1 MPRWLKILIGVFSTI
16 IILLVVGGAIFYKML
31 RSSLPEYSGEIK
43 SDKISNEIKIY
54 RDSLAIPYI
63 FASNEEDAA
72 FALGYV
78 HAQERMFTMDL
89 ARRAAEGKLSEV
101 FSNETVPFDK
111 MFRTVGIKNTCEKIL
126 QKINPSSLKIL
137 RAYSDGVNLY
147 IKNKKGEYPIE
158 FDVLGYQP
166 EEWKPLNSIEII
178 RMMGWELNISWW
190 VDVSFTELVQKLGED
205 KVKEILPEYP
215 ENGPTIIPPEIKN
228 YPKITSGFIDT
239 DKRFREFMGWEG
251 THIGSNNWV
260 VDGKKSVTGKPIIA
274 NDTHL
279 GYSAPGTW
287 FAAVISAGGL
297 DVSGF
302 TLPGVPGVVIGKNKN
317 ISWAVTNIMN
327 DDADFYVEKLDS
339 AGTKYFYNGKWENL
353 ISKDD
358 TIFVKDEK
366 PIPIK
371 INSTVHGPIISDI
384 HPYSFF
390 YEDQPHVPALSMKW
404 MGNDFSDELS
414 AILGIDKAGN
424 WNEFKSSL
432 KDFAVPGQNFVYA
445 DKNGNIGYVFGSKLP
460 VRNSVSPTFVL
471 DGTTDKYDWKGYI
484 QQDEMPTLFNPPQDF
499 IASANNK
506 TLKDFK
512 YYITNLW
519 EPPSRIQRI
528 KELLTSKDKLSVN
541 DYMDFQMDVTS
552 PYAKEITKYI
562 ILAFDSVNVVD
573 NNLKTSLEMF
583 SDWNYKMDEYSQVPA
598 IYAVF
603 LKYLLKNIF
612 EDEMGKELF
621 NEFVFVANVPYRS
634 LVRVLG
640 NPGCS
645 WFDNIHT
652 PQVET
657 ENDIIRQSLSDALTE
672 LENKYGKDIGGWQWG
687 RIHQAIFKHP
697 FSGVSGLLD
706 KYIDI
711 GPYNVG
717 GDGTTIFNT
726 EYPFYESIDKY
737 PRFSHKE
744 FENNLGP
751 AMRFIFDF
759 SKPDQFYMVLL
770 TGESGNVMSK
780 HYRDMS
786 EMWLRGRYVKV
797 RTDEQSIINKKNK
810 LLLIVKEEKG
820 SRN

>member
-1 MPRWLKILIGVFSTI
+1 MPRWLKILIGVSSTI
-16 IILLVVGGAIFYKML
+16 IILFVVGGAIFYKML

-63 FASNEEDAA
+63 MASNEEDAA
-72 FALGYV
+72 FALGFV

-89 ARRAAEGKLSEV
+89 ARRAAEGRLSEV
-101 FSNETVPFDK
+101 FGKETVPFDL
-111 MFRTVGIKNTCEKIL
+111 MFRTIGIKNISENIL
-126 QKINPSSLKIL
+126 SKINPASLKIL
-137 RAYSDGVNLY
+137 KAYSDGVNLY
-147 IKNKKGEYPIE
+147 LKNKKGDYPIE

-166 EEWKPLNSIEII
+166 EKWKPLNSIEII
-178 RMMGWELNISWW
+178 RMMGWELNMSWW

-215 ENGPTIIPPEIKN
+215 ENGPTIIPPGIKN
-228 YPKITSGFIDT
+228 YPKISSNFIDT
-239 DKRFREFMGWEG
+239 DKRFRQFMGWAG

-260 VDGKKSVTGKPIIA
+260 VDGKKSASGKPIIA

-279 GYSAPGTW
+279 GYSAPGKW
-287 FAAVISAGGL
+287 FAAVIQTGKL
-297 DVSGF
+297 NVSGF
-302 TLPGVPGVVIGKNKN
+302 TLPGVPGVVIGKNQN
-317 ISWAVTNIMN
+317 ISWVVTNIMN
-327 DDADFYVEKLDS
+327 DDADFYIEKLDS
-339 AGTKYFYNGKWENL
+339 SKTKYFYNGHWRNL
-353 ISKDD
+353 VSEED

-366 PIPIK
+366 PVPIK

-384 HPYSFF
+384 HPYSFL
-390 YEDQPHVPALSMKW
+390 YTGHPPTPALSMKW

-414 AILGIDKAGN
+414 AILGIDRAGN
-424 WNEFKSSL
+424 WSEFKSSL

-445 DKNGNIGYVFGSKLP
+445 DKQGNIGYVFGSKLP
-460 VRNSVSPTFVL
+460 VRNFVSPTFVL
-471 DGTTDKYDWKGYI
+471 DGTTNKYDWKGYI
-484 QQDEMPTLFNPPQDF
+484 QQDKLPVLFNPTQDY

-506 TLKDFK
+506 TLKDLK

-519 EPPSRIQRI
+519 EPPSRIERI
-528 KELLTSKDKLSVN
+528 TELLTGKEKLSVN
-541 DYMDFQMDVTS
+541 DYMNYQMDIVS
-552 PYAKEITKYI
+552 PYAGEITKYI
-562 ILAFDSVNVVD
+562 LSAFKNVNVVD
-573 NNLKTSLEMF
+573 SNLNTSLEMF
-583 SDWNYKMDEYSQVPA
+583 RNWNYKMDEFSQVPA

-603 LKYLLKNIF
+603 LKHLLKNIF

-634 LVRVLG
+634 LVKVLG
-640 NPGCS
+640 NPDCS

-657 ENDIIRQSLSDALTE
+657 ENDIIRLSLADALTE
-672 LENKYGKDIGGWQWG
+672 LENKYGKDIADWQWG
-687 RIHQAIFKHP
+687 KIHQAIFKHP

-706 KYIDI
+706 NFIDI
-711 GPYNVG
+711 GPFNIG

-737 PRFSHKE
+737 PRFRHKE

-759 SKPDQFYMVLL
+759 SKPDEFYMILA
-770 TGESGNVMSK
+770 TGESGNLMSR

-786 EMWLRGRYVKV
+786 EMWLRGKYVKV
-797 RTDEQSIINKKNK
+797 RTDEQSITNQKNK
-810 LLLIVKEEKG
+810 LLHIVKSG
-820 SRN
+820 RGF